1 MTVIHNEPLKKHST
15 FKIGGEASVA
25 YFPDSID
32 EFKLVLR
39 DLRSRGE
46 RYMIVGNGSN
56 ILFDSRGFDGSVIF
70 TKKMNK
76 TEYVNGEYK
85 TYVTCECGKL
95 LSELSCEVGR
105 RHSLAGL
112 EFAYGIPATVGGAVF
127 MNAGAYGGEMSDVV
141 YSTRVYDV
149 KNDREITIF
158 GDEHRFAYRH
168 SIFEDD
174 RDLCVLSV
182 TFVLL
187 DGVSSEICAKMDE
200 NMNSRREK
208 QPIELPSAGST
219 FKRPTGY
226 FAAKLIDDCGLK
238 GYSVGGASVSLK
250 HAGFIINN
258 GNADSDDVLALIDD
272 IKKCVYDRFGIML
285 TQEVIYVPK
294 TDIV

>member
-15 FKIGGEASVA
+15 FKIGGEAAVA
-25 YFPDSID
+25 YFPENIE
-32 EFKLVLR
+32 EFKLILCT
-39 DLRSRGE
+39 LSKRGE
-46 RYMIVGNGSN
+46 RYMVVGNGSN

-70 TKKMNK
+70 TKKMNR
-76 TEYVNGEYK
+76 TEYAEKEGK

-105 RHSLAGL
+105 KHSLAGL

-149 KNDREITIF
+149 KNDREITIY
-158 GDEHRFAYRH
+158 GDEHRFSYRH
-168 SIFEDD
+168 SIFEDEK
-174 RDLCVLSV
+174 DLCVLSV
-182 TFVLL
+182 TLEL
-187 DGVSSEICAKMDE
+187 IAGVSGEICAKMDD

-208 QPIELPSAGST
+208 QPVDYPSAGSA

-226 FAAKLIDDCGLK
+226 FAARLIDDCGLK
-238 GYSVGGASVSLK
+238 GYSVGDAAVSLK
-250 HAGFIINN
+250 HAGFIINK
-258 GNADSDDVLALIDD
+258 GNADSDDVLALIDN
-272 IKKCVYDRFGIML
+272 IKKCVYERYGVML

-294 TDIV
+294 N